1 MENIQIGKIVKI
13 RDSFIT
19 ENEEELQGKTGIVRM
34 LYDADPTD
42 SDSIDE
48 VLVDWTPQTLDEFPD
63 DHFYD
68 AFDQEVSWC
77 SFILPASVLE
87 QTDETLDE
95 NAYLWKKQEIFVRLF
110 LDGLGRDGKTIVKA
124 FETPVDPETT
134 SPMDCWKV
142 YLEKN
147 LRFPVKCKVCFP
159 YEEDDGPLQEGS
171 RLDLTGINGVDR
183 SLGLLA
189 EVTDGKREYILP
201 LQDITGRE
209 SYSKDGKYL
218 DAYGIWL
225 VCNS

>member
-1 MENIQIGKIVKI
+1 MENIQIGRVVRV
-13 RDSFIT
+13 RDPFIS
-19 ENEEELQGKTGIVRM
+19 ENDEELQGKTGIVRM

-42 SDSIDE
+42 PDSFDE
-48 VLVDWTPQTLDEFPD
+48 VLVDWTPETLDEFPE

-77 SFILPASVLE
+77 SYIFPANVLE
-87 QTDETLDE
+87 QIDAAADE
-95 NAYLWKKQEIFVRLF
+95 NAFLWKKQEIFVRLF
-110 LDGLGRDGKTIVKA
+110 LDGLGRDGKTIVKV
-124 FETPVDPETT
+124 FETPVDPDKFI
-134 SPMDCWKV
+134 PMDCWKEF
-142 YLEKN
+142 LEKS

-159 YEEDDGPLQEGS
+159 YEKDDGPLQEGQH
-171 RLDLTGINGVDR
+171 LNLTGINGVDR

-189 EVTDGKREYILP
+189 EVTDGDREFILP

>member
-1 MENIQIGKIVKI
+1 MENIQIGKVVKV

-42 SDSIDE
+42 ADSIDE
-48 VLVDWTPQTLDEFPD
+48 VLVDWTPQALDEFPD

-87 QTDETLDE
+87 QTDEIPDE
-95 NAYLWKKQEIFVRLF
+95 NAYLWKKQEIFTRLF

-124 FETPVDPETT
+124 FETPVDPKTT
-134 SPMDCWKV
+134 TPMDCWKT
-142 YLEKN
+142 YLESS

-171 RLDLTGINGVDR
+171 RLNLTGINGIDR

-189 EVTDGKREYILP
+189 EVSDGEREYVLP

>member
-1 MENIQIGKIVKI
+1 
-13 RDSFIT
+13 
-19 ENEEELQGKTGIVRM
+19 
-34 LYDADPTD
+34 
-42 SDSIDE
+42 
-48 VLVDWTPQTLDEFPD
+48 
-63 DHFYD
+63 
-68 AFDQEVSWC
+68 
-77 SFILPASVLE
+77 
-87 QTDETLDE
+87 
-95 NAYLWKKQEIFVRLF
+95 
-110 LDGLGRDGKTIVKA
+110 
-124 FETPVDPETT
+124 
-134 SPMDCWKV
+134 MDCWKV